1 MRISTNRKYKKQ
13 PSRAK
18 EYNNWYKI
26 IVKGISSRLD
36 HTKEQLSKLEDRIVK
51 ITHAE
56 QKKKKNFFK
65 WIG

>member
-51 ITHAE
+51 ITQAE
-56 QKKKKNFFK
+56 H
-65 WIG
+65 